1 MTWSCDLVMRLS
13 VLSPSL
19 KCTGPLLQYLADSAV
34 AEVVRS
40 VQGGG
45 ARGVASNVEA
55 LHHFDDYF
63 RASYQPSLVRRN
75 VVTLARKLY
84 YCSVLSTCVQSHEQ
98 RSKLVLRA
106 KVAYSADDNPAKYHE
121 QVNSGSPP
129 GKGWCLA
136 C

>member
-1 MTWSCDLVMRLS
+1 MRLG

-19 KCTGPLLQYLADSAV
+19 KCTAPLLQYLAGSAV

-75 VVTLARKLY
+75 VVTLARTLY
-84 YCSVLSTCVQSHEQ
+84 YYVLCCLHVCSHTSSA
-98 RSKLVLRA
+98 RS
-106 KVAYSADDNPAKYHE
+106 
-121 QVNSGSPP
+121 
-129 GKGWCLA
+129 WC
-136 C
+136 